1 MNLSKRLCSY
11 YTGWF
16 FVPTR
21 KAIRCVTD
29 HFRDQRGAA
38 SLHYRGCAVI
48 TILVCEQKPGMIFV
62 PAQRLS
68 GIV

>member
-1 MNLSKRLCSY
+1 MNLFRRLCSY

-21 KAIRCVTD
+21 KAIRCVTH

-38 SLHYRGCAVI
+38 SLHDRGCAVI

>member
-21 KAIRCVTD
+21 KAIRCATH

-38 SLHYRGCAVI
+38 SLRYRSCAVI
-48 TILVCEQKPGMIFV
+48 TILVCEQKPYPV
-62 PAQRLS
+62 
-68 GIV
+68 

>member
-21 KAIRCVTD
+21 KAIRCVTH
-29 HFRDQRGAA
+29 HFRDQREAA
-38 SLHYRGCAVI
+38 SLHYRSYAVI
-48 TILVCEQKPGMIFV
+48 TILVCEQKPYPV
-62 PAQRLS
+62 
-68 GIV
+68 